1 MPNARR
7 ITFGT
12 QVIPTESLETEELGS
27 RHSVFMPSPGKSLGG
42 TGIAVVNA
50 SQWGDG
56 WTSMMSQHQN
66 WESFDELWN
75 TTPAS
80 WDTDSGDVSVSDS
93 EARLVTDSNDLAF
106 LYIKNTGDTNEV
118 VVALD
123 GGTNY
128 YIIIPAGGS
137 TQLRGD
143 GTQLLCNEV
152 YVKCNSGE
160 ASTIEYLVAKG

>member
-1 MPNARR
+1 MKYVLVDKGDNIVSTIDLASNVGLSGARTYFKGVKR
-7 ITFGT
+7 ID
-12 QVIPTESLETEELGS
+12 
-27 RHSVFMPSPGKSLGG
+27 GK
-42 TGIAVVNA
+42 
-50 SQWGDG
+50 
-56 WTSMMSQHQN
+56 
-66 WESFDELWN
+66 SFDELWN

-93 EARLVTDSNDLAF
+93 GASIASDSNDLAF

-128 YIIIPAGGS
+128 YITIPAGGS

-152 YVKCNSGE
+152 YVKCNGGE

>member
-12 QVIPTESLETEELGS
+12 QVIPTKSIELEETSVRHTEY
-27 RHSVFMPSPGKSLGG
+27 MASPGTTIGG
-42 TGIAVVNA
+42 KGIATINA
-50 SQWGDG
+50 TQWGDG
-56 WTSMMSQHQN
+56 WVSFTHAGAFWEDQSDVWELQGEVWDGELSISPSATDLTDDTS
-66 WESFDELWN
+66 
-75 TTPAS
+75 A
-80 WDTDSGDVSVSDS
+80 
-93 EARLVTDSNDLAF
+93 LAF

-128 YIIIPAGGS
+128 YITIPAGGS

-160 ASTIEYLVAKG
+160 ESTIEYLVAKG

>member
-12 QVIPTESLETEELGS
+12 QVIPTKSIELEETSVRHTEY
-27 RHSVFMPSPGKSLGG
+27 MASPGTTIGG
-42 TGIAVVNA
+42 KGIATINA
-50 SQWGDG
+50 TQWGDG
-56 WTSMMSQHQN
+56 WVSFTHAGAFWEDQSDVWELQGEVWDGELSISPSATDLTDDTS
-66 WESFDELWN
+66 
-75 TTPAS
+75 A
-80 WDTDSGDVSVSDS
+80 
-93 EARLVTDSNDLAF
+93 LAF

-128 YIIIPAGGS
+128 YITIPAGGS

-143 GTQLLCNEV
+143 GTQLLCSEV
-152 YVKCNSGE
+152 YVKCNGGE

>member
-1 MPNARR
+1 MPTARR

-12 QVIPTESLETEELGS
+12 QVGPTKSIELEETSVRHTEY
-27 RHSVFMPSPGKSLGG
+27 MASPGTTIGG
-42 TGIAVVNA
+42 KGIATINA
-50 SQWGDG
+50 TQWGDG
-56 WTSMMSQHQN
+56 WVSFTHAGAFWEDQSDVWELQGEVWDGELSISRSATDLTDDTS
-66 WESFDELWN
+66 
-75 TTPAS
+75 A
-80 WDTDSGDVSVSDS
+80 
-93 EARLVTDSNDLAF
+93 LAF

-128 YIIIPAGGS
+128 YITIPAGGS

-160 ASTIEYLVAKG
+160 ESTIEYLVAKG